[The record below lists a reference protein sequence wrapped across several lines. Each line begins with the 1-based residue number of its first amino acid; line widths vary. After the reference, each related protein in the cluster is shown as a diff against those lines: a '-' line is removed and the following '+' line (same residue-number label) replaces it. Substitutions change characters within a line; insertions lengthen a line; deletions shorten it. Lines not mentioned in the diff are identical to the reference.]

1 MGRWYGSDGTSGG
14 TGVVVRHTLNVTP
27 GQQFPVVVG
36 AAGAA
41 GGNINVYQWN
51 AACNGGTGGTSSF
64 GDMAVVGG
72 TGADQTSDGRNA
84 IFTNTANAVAVGSI
98 PGGAPTIVT
107 AAGTLTAYSTAGGG
121 GFVLV
126 EW

>member
-1 MGRWYGSDGTSGG
+1 MFTRRVAYYKTQPCNIPYYKPQIEKMPTCNLLVGR
-14 TGVVVRHTLNVTP
+14 
-27 GQQFPVVVG
+27 
-36 AAGAA
+36 
-41 GGNINVYQWN
+41 
-51 AACNGGTGGTSSF
+51 GTSSF

-107 AAGTLTAYSTAGGG
+107 AAGALTAYSTAGGG